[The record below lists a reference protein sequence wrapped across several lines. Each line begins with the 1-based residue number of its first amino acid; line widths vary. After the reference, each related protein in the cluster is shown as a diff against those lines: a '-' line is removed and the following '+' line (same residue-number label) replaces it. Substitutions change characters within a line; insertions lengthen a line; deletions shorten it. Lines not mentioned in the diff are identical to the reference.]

1 MKSISVFGLGYVGAV
16 TAVCFAHK
24 GNRVVGVDLNRNKVD
39 SLAQGR
45 APIVEDRV
53 EQMALEAHD
62 SGRLYATTDQ
72 SMKEFADRA
81 ERS

>member
-1 MKSISVFGLGYVGAV
+1 MPQ
-16 TAVCFAHK
+16 
-24 GNRVVGVDLNRNKVD
+24 VD